1 MTGIRLQHSN
11 ECSWLNWI
19 AADISRHQLKCAI
32 TYVEGFG
39 RNQPVFRSA
48 GMLLPVRKTWRSLF
62 RFFVRY
68 INREVLIGC
77 RCWVISSSETS
88 FGEKMKLSV
97 PERQK
102 LERRDSW
109 QQVKHV

>member
-1 MTGIRLQHSN
+1 M
-11 ECSWLNWI
+11 
-19 AADISRHQLKCAI
+19 
-32 TYVEGFG
+32 
-39 RNQPVFRSA
+39 FRSA

-88 FGEKMKLSV
+88 FGEKNEAECTGTAKIRKAGFLAAGETCIAIV
-97 PERQK
+97 WLAPVIEDK
-102 LERRDSW
+102 PFDSSDL
-109 QQVKHV
+109 